1 MSKKVRWWIVGVV
14 AAAGLAFMGV
24 AALSFQAGPAVART
38 TAEQEFAATGDPDR
52 AVRNV
57 GDLSESDEIEG
68 RADWMWNRLTYPAGT
83 LPQGDWRGKALAHV
97 KANVPDGAPA
107 GSKKSPAA
115 GGVRDASLD
124 GAKGAPSAVAGGES
138 VQTDQSA
145 VVPVNTAAW
154 TAIGPQPLDSLGT
167 SNNAYQYGVVSGR
180 INALAFANA
189 TTAYAGATVGGLW
202 KTTNCCSASTT
213 WVPLWDDAN
222 FAAQSVGAIAID
234 PTNANVIYVGTGDS
248 QPPAGDMYG
257 NGVFK
262 STDGGAT
269 WTQLGANLFSP
280 YGSAGAPAV
289 SCCALAPDQNIKA
302 IAVNPN
308 NPNTVFVGASYGL
321 FVSYNGGTT
330 WTQLDIVNRNAAP
343 YNDDAQRI
351 DSILIDGPSNTM
363 YVSIGYPYASG
374 RRPGLT
380 GGANGIYK
388 ATVPAS
394 GSPTWTAVNGGLPTG
409 TGNGTPNDV
418 GRVELTWN
426 ANHTRLYAMISNY
439 GTSNASKAG
448 MALGLYT
455 KLTSAAN
462 WTLLSGTA
470 ETLKGTRL
478 TTSWKQ
484 CGSGSD
490 EGGQQDW
497 YNLYVAVDPLNDKIL
512 YVGRVSTYKVTV
524 GSTYASAT
532 ILNLGNVYGQTCTG
546 YSKFHPDQHAFAF
559 VPGSNPSTFLAG
571 NDGGVYFGT
580 GAVGGFTQLNNS
592 LSTLQFYAGQI
603 GANFGQVGG
612 AATQYAF
619 GGMQDNGNAS
629 FDSVTNSGSNL
640 KWTARGTGGDG
651 FFTAFD
657 VLGGSITAGTW
668 LEEYTYGQV
677 GCSTTG
683 ADGPYTTGTTCSPA
697 YSTAEREDWST
708 PFMLDQWNCT
718 NANCNNLVLGSTRV
732 WASVTSLAGVK
743 PTWVAASPT
752 TVDLTKNL
760 GSSSTIIALN
770 VAHKRPGTV
779 IVGTSDGNVQISNNV
794 FTGAN
799 CTAAAANT
807 ASFACTVNTASTW
820 SNLTAANAVLPNR
833 VINGVAIDPNYD
845 GANLST
851 MRVYAAVGGF
861 NTNTPATPGHLFMG
875 QCANVSCSSVTWT
888 NKTSSLPDIPFQAVE
903 VNPSNTNQVF
913 VGTALGFY
921 YTNDISAASPVWN
934 RFQTG
939 MPNTMVQF
947 LAVDRGPASAPYAST
962 TLAAFTY
969 GRGAYVVSIGLP

>member
-1 MSKKVRWWIVGVV
+1 
-14 AAAGLAFMGV
+14 MGV
-24 AALSFQAGPAVART
+24 AALSFQAAPQVAKVT
-38 TAEQEFAATGDPDR
+38 EEELALSGGDPDR
-52 AVRNV
+52 AVPNGGVV
-57 GDLSESDEIEG
+57 GESAEIEG
-68 RADWMWNRLTYPAGT
+68 RADWLWNRLTYPTGL
-83 LPQGDWRGKALAHV
+83 LPKGDWRGQALAHIQ
-97 KANVPDGAPA
+97 AHVPNGVPA
-107 GSKKSPAA
+107 GFQRSNMRSGSRGGKPMASMTTKPIYLAA
-115 GGVRDASLD
+115 NAIG
-124 GAKGAPSAVAGGES
+124 
-138 VQTDQSA
+138 TT
-145 VVPVNTAAW
+145 NTAW
-154 TAIGPQPLDSLGT
+154 TALGPQPLDSLGT
-167 SNNAYQYGVVSGR
+167 TNNAYQYGVVAGR
-180 INALAFANA
+180 FNAIAFANA
-189 TTAYAGATVGGLW
+189 TTAYAGASIGGLW

-213 WVPLWDDAN
+213 WTPLWDGAN

-234 PTNANVIYVGTGDS
+234 PTNANVVYAGSGDS

-262 STDGGAT
+262 STDGGTT
-269 WTQLGANLFSP
+269 WAQLGANLFSP
-280 YGSAGAPAV
+280 YGSVGAPAA
-289 SCCALAPDQNIKA
+289 SCCALAPDESIKA

-308 NPNTVFVGASYGL
+308 NPNTVFAGASYGL
-321 FVSYNGGTT
+321 FVSYDGGAN
-330 WTQLDIVNRNAAP
+330 WTQVDVVNRNAAP

-351 DSILIDGPSNTM
+351 DSILIDGPSNTV
-363 YVSIGYPYASG
+363 YVSIGYPYASA

-388 ATVPAS
+388 ATVPSS
-394 GSPTWTAVNGGLPTG
+394 GAPTFTAVNGGLPAG

-418 GRVELTWN
+418 GRVELAWS
-426 ANHTRLYAMISNY
+426 ANHSRMYAMISNY
-439 GTSNASKAG
+439 GTSSSSKAG
-448 MALGLYT
+448 ISLGIYT
-455 KLTSAAN
+455 KLTTDAN

-470 ETLKGTRL
+470 ETFKGPNLSTN
-478 TTSWKQ
+478 WKQ
-484 CGSGSD
+484 CSGGSD

-497 YNLYVAVDPLNDKIL
+497 YNLYVGVDPLNDKTLIA
-512 YVGRVSTYKVTV
+512 GRTSIYKVTV

-532 ILNLGNVYGQTCTG
+532 ISNLGNVYGQTCTG
-546 YSKFHPDQHAFAF
+546 YSKIHPDQHSFAF

-571 NDGGVYFGT
+571 NDGGVYLGT

-592 LSTLQFYAGQI
+592 FSTLQFYAGQI
-603 GANFGQVGG
+603 SANFNGS
-612 AATQYAF
+612 TQYAF
-619 GGMQDNGNAS
+619 GGMQDNGNAT
-629 FDSVTNSGSNL
+629 FDSVTNNASNL

-657 VLGGSITAGTW
+657 VLAGTITAGTW

-677 GCSTTG
+677 GCSTAG
-683 ADGPYTTGTTCSPA
+683 ADGPFTTGTTCSPV

-718 NANCNNLVLGSTRV
+718 NAHCNNIVLGSTRV
-732 WASVTSLAGVK
+732 WASVTNLAGVK

-760 GSSSTIIALN
+760 GSLSTIIDIK

-799 CTAAAANT
+799 CTAAVANT

-820 SNLTAANAVLPNR
+820 SNLTGSNAVLPNR

-845 GANLST
+845 GVNVST

-861 NTNTPATPGHLFMG
+861 NTNTPSTPGHLFLG
-875 QCANVSCSSVTWT
+875 QCANVSCSSVTWS
-888 NKTSSLPDIPFQAVE
+888 NKTGNLPDMPFQSVE

-921 YTNDISAASPVWN
+921 YTNDITVGSPVWN

-939 MPNTMVQF
+939 MPNTTVQY

-962 TLAAFTY
+962 TLSAFTF